1 MIVTELI
8 STEALAERNA
18 ELAREIAEDYRG
30 LRPVLV
36 SVMSGSLPFLA
47 DLIRQ
52 VNIECET
59 DFIKLTKYGEGS
71 EVRLTMDTATNL
83 HRRHVLIVKGI
94 VDTGFTLRLLQSMLG
109 ERKCASLRTVT
120 LLDRAGSRIL
130 DVPIEYR
137 GFEVGEEFLVGYG
150 LDWNGTFR
158 NLPSIWA
165 ILDMAGFASNPHA
178 ITNPIDSD

>member
-1 MIVTELI
+1 MIATEVI
-8 STEALAERNA
+8 TPKSLAERNI
-18 ELAREIAEDYRG
+18 ELAKQIAEDYRS

-36 SVMSGSLPFLA
+36 CVMSGSLPFLA
-47 DLIRQ
+47 DLTRQ
-52 VNIECET
+52 MKIECET

-94 VDTGFTLRLLQSMLG
+94 VDTGFTTRLLQSMLG
-109 ERKCASLRTVT
+109 ERNCASLRTVT
-120 LLDRAGSRIL
+120 LLDRANSRIL

-150 LDWNGTFR
+150 LDWNGTLR

-165 ILDMAGFASNPHA
+165 ILDMAGFASDPHA
-178 ITNPIDSD
+178 ITNPMDSD